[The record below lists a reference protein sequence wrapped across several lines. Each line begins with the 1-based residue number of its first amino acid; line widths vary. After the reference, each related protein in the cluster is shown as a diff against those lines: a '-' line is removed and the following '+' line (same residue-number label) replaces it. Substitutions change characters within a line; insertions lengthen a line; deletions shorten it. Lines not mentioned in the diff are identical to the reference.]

1 MIEFVVF
8 VLSVSFYFYTMLGGA
23 DFGAGIIELFA
34 GNKTIRPIYKAIAP
48 VWEVNH
54 MWLILAVVITFNA
67 FPPIYT
73 QMSISLHIP
82 LFVILMG
89 IVLRGTA
96 FTFRHYDTHED
107 ETHVYYHWIFR
118 LSSLLT
124 ALFLGITLGAMLYGR
139 IDTTPTSSYYAQF
152 IAPWFNWFCLSLGV
166 FVALIFAYIASVFLI
181 GEVLEHPKQV
191 FFFAKVAKRTSLLMV
206 VMGAVVLGLA
216 YWYEVP
222 FLKEGD
228 NYLWSGLSIGLASVL
243 MFFIWKCIDTANV
256 FWMRIL
262 TGAQIAFIMMG
273 WAMNQIPTILY
284 TQQGNH
290 LTIYNSVASDATLYY
305 LCIALLVGVI
315 IIFPS
320 IYYLFRI
327 FKFQEKPTTAD

>member
-1 MIEFVVF
+1 MIEFVVL
-8 VLSVSFYFYTMLGGA
+8 VLSISFYLYTMLGGA
-23 DFGAGIIELFA
+23 DFGAGIIELFT
-34 GNKTIRPIYKAIAP
+34 GDKTIRPIYKAIAP

-73 QMSISLHIP
+73 QMSISLHLP

-107 ETHVYYHWIFR
+107 QTHVYYHWIFR

-139 IDTTPTSSYYAQF
+139 ISIDPTSSYYEQF

-181 GEVLEHPKQV
+181 GEVIDHPKQV
-191 FFFAKVAKRTSLLMV
+191 FFFATVAKRTSILMV
-206 VMGAVVLGLA
+206 IMGAVVLGLA
-216 YWYEVP
+216 SLYEVP
-222 FLKEGD
+222 FLKEGGT
-228 NYLWSGLSIGLASVL
+228 YIWSLLSVGLASVL
-243 MFFIWKCIDTANV
+243 MFFIWKYIDAVHV
-256 FWMRIL
+256 FWMRVL
-262 TGAQIAFIMMG
+262 VGAQIAFIMMG
-273 WAMNQIPTILY
+273 WAINQIPTILY
-284 TQQGNH
+284 TQQGDH

-305 LCIALLVGVI
+305 LCIALVVGI
-315 IIFPS
+315 LIIFPS

-327 FKFQEKPTTAD
+327 FKFQEKASSGH